1 MEGLLGCVLLVK
13 SNGALIGQREWF
25 DSLSSE
31 GQYESDFESIVLS
44 RSDILFPQ
52 YFALPF
58 KIPVESENGRRIPDL
73 ALIDRKYRHWW
84 VVEVEMSHHS
94 LNGHVLPQVDVFAH
108 GRYGTAHRDHLLAQS
123 NSLNLTALSD
133 MIKVNQP
140 RVLVIVNR
148 NVPEWIRHIKAL
160 SGTVSVIEVFRSERN
175 EHILRLNG
183 EFPSSV
189 SEEMVSTC
197 RLDDLM
203 PRLLQVDSPAALG
216 GIHGDRLSISFSG
229 GFTDW
234 ERVDSADRVW
244 LIPVNRNPLS
254 IGHSYVILRD
264 ALGVLTFKVQD

>member
-1 MEGLLGCVLLVK
+1 MVRLLVR
-13 SNGALIGQREWF
+13 GEWF
-25 DSLSSE
+25 DSVSSE
-31 GQYESDFESIVLS
+31 GQYESDFESIVPS
-44 RSDILFPQ
+44 KSDILFPE

-73 ALIDRKYRHWW
+73 VLIDRGYRHWW

-94 LNGHVLPQVDVFAH
+94 LNGHVLPQVEVFAH
-108 GRYGTAHRDHLLAQS
+108 GRYGTDHRDHLLAQS
-123 NSLNLTALSD
+123 GFLNETALSD

-148 NVPEWIRHIKAL
+148 NVPEWVRHINAL
-160 SGTVSVIEVFRSERN
+160 GGAVSVIEVFRSDRN

-183 EFPSSV
+183 EFPSS
-189 SEEMVSTC
+189 SSNEMVSTC

-216 GIHGDRLSISFSG
+216 GAHGDRFSISFSG

-254 IGHSYVILRD
+254 IGISYVILRD
-264 ALGVLTFKVQD
+264 ALGTLTFKMRD